1 MTSDSPLAFV
11 GAGGCG
17 LVAGFLAGL
26 LGIGGGG
33 VLAPLLSLV
42 VGLPQHVA
50 QGMSLGAMLPPVGYP
65 ALRAYQQAGAKVPW
79 RLVGFLVVAFACAA
93 PLGSFLAL
101 HIASRPLKWGFSLFL
116 IVNAIRTAQKPV
128 SVPAAS
134 PPPTVPIDA
143 ASPNAVTVDPN
154 PPALSPVWG
163 LPIGFLAGMLS
174 GLLGIGGGLVVI
186 PALSRCG
193 YKRLETQAASVAMM
207 IPPIG
212 LPAVL
217 VYARGPEGL
226 PWRLLT
232 AVIFGFVCGNFF
244 GGKTSTQIS
253 ENTAKYVSL
262 ALFCG
267 LATFLAVRA

>member
-1 MTSDSPLAFV
+1 MNSDSPLANL

-116 IVNAIRTAQKPV
+116 IVNAIRTAQKPI
-128 SVPAAS
+128 SAPATISTPVGGETSA
-134 PPPTVPIDA
+134 T
-143 ASPNAVTVDPN
+143 VTVDRAPST
-154 PPALSPVWG
+154 LSPVWG
-163 LPIGFLAGMLS
+163 IPIGLLAGTLS

-226 PWRLLT
+226 PWRLLA

-253 ENTAKYVSL
+253 EKTAKYVSL
-262 ALFCG
+262 TLFCG
-267 LATFLAVRA
+267 LALFLAVRA